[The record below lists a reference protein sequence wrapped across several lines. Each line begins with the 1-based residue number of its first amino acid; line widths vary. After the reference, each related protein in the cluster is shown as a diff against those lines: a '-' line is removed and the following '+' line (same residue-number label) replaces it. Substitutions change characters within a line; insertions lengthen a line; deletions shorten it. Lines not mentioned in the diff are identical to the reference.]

1 MVDIKVSVTYEV
13 WKDRTIKQ
21 LTKTDILSVETDTD
35 SINNLVGQIRYYFKD
50 DVKQPNIYN
59 WKVSI
64 IEIVTGKLDNFTLE
78 DLNKL
83 EILL

>member
-1 MVDIKVSVTYEV
+1 MVDIKVFVTYEV

-21 LTKTDILSVETDTD
+21 FTKTDILSVETDTD

-78 DLNKL
+78 ELNKL

>member
-1 MVDIKVSVTYEV
+1 MVDIKVFVTYEV
-13 WKDRTIKQ
+13 WKDRTIIQ
-21 LTKTDILSVETDTD
+21 FTKTDVLSVETDTD
-35 SINNLVGQIRYYFKD
+35 SINNLVNQIRYYFKD
-50 DVKQPNIYN
+50 DVKEPNIYN
-59 WKVSI
+59 CKVNI

>member
-1 MVDIKVSVTYEV
+1 MVDIKVFVTYEV

-21 LTKTDILSVETDTD
+21 FTKTDVLSVETDTD
-35 SINNLVGQIRYYFKD
+35 SINNLVNQIRYYFKD
-50 DVKQPNIYN
+50 DVKEPNIYN
-59 WKVSI
+59 WKVNI

>member
-1 MVDIKVSVTYEV
+1 MVDIKLFVTYEV

-21 LTKTDILSVETDTD
+21 LTKTVILSVETDTD
-35 SINNLVGQIRYYFKD
+35 SISNLVGQIRYYFKD
-50 DVKQPNIYN
+50 ETKEPNIYN
-59 WKVSI
+59 WKVNI

-78 DLNKL
+78 ELNKL